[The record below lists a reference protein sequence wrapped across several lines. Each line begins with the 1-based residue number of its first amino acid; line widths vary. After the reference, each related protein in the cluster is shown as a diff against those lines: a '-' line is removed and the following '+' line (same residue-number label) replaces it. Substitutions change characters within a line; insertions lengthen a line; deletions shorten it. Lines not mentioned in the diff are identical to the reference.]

1 MIIST
6 RITQKKNF
14 TIWIINKKQKIMNEA
29 QMLMMLA
36 ASVLSMDEII
46 DKIGDA
52 VKDYIENPTEENLNF
67 VQYAISLMSAKI
79 LVDRVGSPFKA
90 YETLQEVE
98 MPDLPKKTAADDNDG
113 MYAGISVSKDL
124 N

>member
-14 TIWIINKKQKIMNEA
+14 TIWIINKKQKIMNET

-36 ASVLSMDEII
+36 ASVMSMDEII
-46 DKIGDA
+46 DKIGEA
-52 VKDYIENPTEENLNF
+52 VKDYKENPTEETLNF
-67 VQYAISLMSAKI
+67 VQYAISLMSAKL
-79 LVDRVGSPFKA
+79 LVNRVGSPIKA

-98 MPDLPKKTAADDNDG
+98 MPDLPKKAATDDSDG
-113 MYAGISVSKDL
+113 IYAGISVSKDL